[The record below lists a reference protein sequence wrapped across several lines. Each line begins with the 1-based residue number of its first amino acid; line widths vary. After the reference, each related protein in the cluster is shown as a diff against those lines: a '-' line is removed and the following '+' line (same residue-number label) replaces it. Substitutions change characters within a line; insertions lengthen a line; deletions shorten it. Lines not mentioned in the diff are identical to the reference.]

1 MKVLFDTNVLLAA
14 FLTEGLCWKLLVKA
28 NRKEFPLFTSPYI
41 LNEFEDK
48 LYKKFAF
55 TKDEV
60 HEAVNLILEI
70 AQSVDHNEKGID
82 VKRVCRDKK
91 DDDILACAIASEAN
105 YLITGDSD
113 LLALKKYKGI
123 KILSPRD
130 FELLLVGL
138 EDKEKE

>member
-1 MKVLFDTNVLLAA
+1 MKALFDTNVLLSA

-28 NRKEFPLFTSPYI
+28 NRKEFFLFTSPYI

-48 LYKKFAF
+48 LYKKFAS
-55 TKDEV
+55 TKDEA
-60 HEAVNLILEI
+60 HEAINLILEI
-70 AQSVDHNEKGID
+70 AQIVDHKEKGIH
-82 VKRVCRDKK
+82 VKGICRDKE
-91 DDDILACAIASEAN
+91 DDAILACAVASEAD

-113 LLALKKYKGI
+113 LLELKKYKGI

-138 EDKEKE
+138 ESKRRE

>member
-1 MKVLFDTNVLLAA
+1 MRVLFDTNVLLAA

-28 NRKEFPLFTSPYI
+28 NRKEFSLFTSPYI

-48 LYKKFAF
+48 LYKKFAS

-60 HEAVNLILEI
+60 HEAINLVMEI
-70 AQSVDHNEKGID
+70 AQSVDHKEKGIH
-82 VKRVCRDKK
+82 VKGICRDKK
-91 DDDILACAIASEAN
+91 DDDILASAIASEAN

-123 KILSPRD
+123 KILSPRE
-130 FELLLVGL
+130 FELLLVGI
-138 EDKEKE
+138 ENKGRE